1 MNANGVG
8 SKFEAMTILVN
19 RAEIV
24 LGQEGKTTYGLES
37 VVKAEAVF
45 TAGIGN
51 ADDVSGS
58 IQRTIGA
65 TEVNAVVFIQQFLEE
80 RMAIPTGHQASRD
93 LSWGL
98 KSRHCVVLQEGVKR
112 LDYLHIGIHINA
124 ALVIE
129 CVQAHHIRYESELAG
144 IIRLAHVRIHIKV
157 EVIFVP
163 LFYLVIGAILFP
175 RFYTFQRQ
183 FGHLATAEPAVM
195 NYFGY
200 HKLIYFAL
208 DKACLT

>member
-1 MNANGVG
+1 MNANSVG
-8 SKFEAMTILVN
+8 SKFEAMTILVY
-19 RAEIV
+19 RAKII
-24 LGQEGKTTYGLES
+24 LGQEGKTTYGLEG

-45 TAGIGN
+45 TAGIGD
-51 ADDVSGS
+51 ADDVGGS

-93 LSWGL
+93 LSRGL
-98 KSRHCVVLQEGVKR
+98 KSRHSVVRQQGVKR
-112 LDYLHIGIHINA
+112 FDHLYVGIHINA
-124 ALVIE
+124 TLVVKGI
-129 CVQAHHIRYESELAG
+129 QAHHIRYESELAG
-144 IIRLAHVRIHIKV
+144 VIRLTYIGIHIKV
-157 EVIFVP
+157 KVILVP
-163 LFYLVIGAILFP
+163 LLYLIVRAILFP

-183 FGHLATAEPAVM
+183 FGHLSTAEPAVM